1 METSSRKKLG
11 KIDVLIKENAP
22 DWFQQMES
30 HLRGEK
36 QWKVIR
42 EVITEWGREAA
53 EAVAKAPETTPLPGQ
68 ATPEETPEPATNEA
82 LERLADNEDWNAKN

>member
-1 METSSRKKLG
+1 MDTSARKKLG
-11 KIDVLIKENAP
+11 KIGVLTKENAP

-42 EVITEWGREAA
+42 EVVTEREREAA
-53 EAVAKAPETTPLPGQ
+53 EAAARTPDTMPLPGQ
-68 ATPEETPEPATNEA
+68 ATPEGSPPRSQDRVRMIDIEA
-82 LERLADNEDWNAKN
+82 SQ

>member
-1 METSSRKKLG
+1 MNASAWKKLG
-11 KIDVLIKENAP
+11 KIGFLTKENAP

-42 EVITEWGREAA
+42 EVITEREREAA
-53 EAVAKAPETTPLPGQ
+53 EAVARTPETTPLPGQ
-68 ATPEETPEPATNEA
+68 ATPEGIPEPASSA
-82 LERLADNEDWNAKN
+82 V